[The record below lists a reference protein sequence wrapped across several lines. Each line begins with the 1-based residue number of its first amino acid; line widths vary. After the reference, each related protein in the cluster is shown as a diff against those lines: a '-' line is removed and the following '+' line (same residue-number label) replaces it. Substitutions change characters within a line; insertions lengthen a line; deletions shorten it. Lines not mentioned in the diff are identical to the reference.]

1 MNCQKIFCDSFVDN
15 WDSNAITSYETGL
28 TLSYGGLAN
37 RVQRVCLY
45 LEMLGVQP
53 GTHIGIVGNNSIDWV
68 TNYMATILHGA
79 VAVTIQVTYDAREML
94 SLLST
99 TDIEILFIDSGLV
112 NDISD
117 LTAIQSLQFVL
128 SQDMEQVL
136 FCRDEK
142 YSSGAEKLR
151 MLDMHFLS
159 MYPSGF
165 QPSDMYA
172 HKSSPNESMAIFFTA
187 GTLGEPK
194 PLVLTSDNMEG
205 NIIFGIKKS
214 LFPRDSKT
222 LTSSSMGN
230 VWGTVFNMLV
240 PLASGSHLYVFDKFY
255 NSEELIKAFKRVRPK
270 RIILSPMQLRFSYE
284 LVYRE
289 LTASRFYKILKP
301 FAPLTNRLLYR
312 AIKHAYHRAMGGN
325 CQEVI
330 VGSTN
335 ISRSLKNKLYKV
347 GIRFTISYGM
357 TECGGLVCYTPCSES
372 VPNTVGK
379 SFNKMIKCRVRPIE
393 LKGMPDN
400 AGGIEVQGMTVMK
413 EYYKDREATREAFT
427 ADNWFITRDIGTID
441 SDNNVRII
449 GRIDTMI
456 ERPEGTI
463 IPERLESRLI
473 DYTEVIRSVIVD
485 RDGELTA
492 VIQPDF
498 NYVDRNNVNE
508 IIAKVI
514 ERLNSEIPA
523 YMAIKK
529 FEVSEQLELTLKGT
543 VARYKYF

>member
-172 HKSSPNESMAIFFTA
+172 HKSS
-187 GTLGEPK
+187 L
-194 PLVLTSDNMEG
+194 
-205 NIIFGIKKS
+205 
-214 LFPRDSKT
+214 
-222 LTSSSMGN
+222 
-230 VWGTVFNMLV
+230 
-240 PLASGSHLYVFDKFY
+240 
-255 NSEELIKAFKRVRPK
+255 
-270 RIILSPMQLRFSYE
+270 
-284 LVYRE
+284 
-289 LTASRFYKILKP
+289 
-301 FAPLTNRLLYR
+301 NRLY
-312 AIKHAYHRAMGGN
+312 
-325 CQEVI
+325 
-330 VGSTN
+330 
-335 ISRSLKNKLYKV
+335 
-347 GIRFTISYGM
+347 
-357 TECGGLVCYTPCSES
+357 
-372 VPNTVGK
+372 
-379 SFNKMIKCRVRPIE
+379 
-393 LKGMPDN
+393 
-400 AGGIEVQGMTVMK
+400 
-413 EYYKDREATREAFT
+413 
-427 ADNWFITRDIGTID
+427 
-441 SDNNVRII
+441 
-449 GRIDTMI
+449 
-456 ERPEGTI
+456 
-463 IPERLESRLI
+463 
-473 DYTEVIRSVIVD
+473 
-485 RDGELTA
+485 
-492 VIQPDF
+492 
-498 NYVDRNNVNE
+498 
-508 IIAKVI
+508 
-514 ERLNSEIPA
+514 
-523 YMAIKK
+523 
-529 FEVSEQLELTLKGT
+529 
-543 VARYKYF
+543 